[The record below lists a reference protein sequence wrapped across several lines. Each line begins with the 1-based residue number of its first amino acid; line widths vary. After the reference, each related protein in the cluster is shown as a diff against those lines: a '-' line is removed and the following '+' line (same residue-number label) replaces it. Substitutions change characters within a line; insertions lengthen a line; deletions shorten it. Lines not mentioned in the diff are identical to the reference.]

1 VVVGARAGSGGL
13 NSVRPRGPG
22 GRPRRPLPD
31 ALVLS
36 ARDPEDLLPPKRCPE
51 CGRFLSNEL
60 VGRLAE
66 EQLPCPRCETPL
78 SAEAVVGGSPPD
90 GAKGGGSIR
99 PPDLDPQDVRDA
111 GDDVLSGWDPGADAA
126 EVASWA
132 DDQRPLPVDT
142 IVVLVGLA
150 IGAAVGAIVP
160 ERRRVIGAM
169 LGAVAG
175 AVTAGASRRLWE
187 LRG

>member
-1 VVVGARAGSGGL
+1 V
-13 NSVRPRGPG
+13 
-22 GRPRRPLPD
+22 
-31 ALVLS
+31 
-36 ARDPEDLLPPKRCPE
+36 PPKRCPE

-60 VGRLAE
+60 VSRLAE
-66 EQLPCPRCETPL
+66 ERLPCPRCETPL
-78 SAEAVVGGSPPD
+78 SADAVAGGDPSS
-90 GAKGGGSIR
+90 GAARSGGDDGSIR
-99 PPDLDPQDVRDA
+99 PPDLDPHDVRDD
-111 GDDVLSGWDPGADAA
+111 GDEVVAGWDVGADAA

-132 DDQRPLPVDT
+132 DDRRPLPIDT
-142 IVVLVGLA
+142 IVVALGMA
-150 IGAAVGAIVP
+150 IGAAAGAILP

>member
-1 VVVGARAGSGGL
+1 V
-13 NSVRPRGPG
+13 
-22 GRPRRPLPD
+22 
-31 ALVLS
+31 
-36 ARDPEDLLPPKRCPE
+36 PPKRCPE

-78 SAEAVVGGSPPD
+78 SADAVVGGGPSGGTTPSGGDD
-90 GAKGGGSIR
+90 GSRGDGSIR

-111 GDDVLSGWDPGADAA
+111 GGDVLSGWDDGADAA

-132 DDQRPLPVDT
+132 DDVRPLPVDT
-142 IVVLVGLA
+142 IVVVAGLA
-150 IGAAVGAIVP
+150 IGAVIGAVLP

>member
-1 VVVGARAGSGGL
+1 M
-13 NSVRPRGPG
+13 
-22 GRPRRPLPD
+22 
-31 ALVLS
+31 
-36 ARDPEDLLPPKRCPE
+36 PPKRCPE

-60 VGRLAE
+60 VGRLAD

-78 SAEAVVGGSPPD
+78 SAEAVVGASPS
-90 GAKGGGSIR
+90 GRARSSKGDDHSHGEASIR
-99 PPDLDPQDVRDA
+99 PPDLDPEDVRDA
-111 GDDVLSGWDPGADAA
+111 GDDVLAGWDVGADAA

-142 IVVLVGLA
+142 IVVIAGLA
-150 IGAAVGAIVP
+150 IGAAVGAILP